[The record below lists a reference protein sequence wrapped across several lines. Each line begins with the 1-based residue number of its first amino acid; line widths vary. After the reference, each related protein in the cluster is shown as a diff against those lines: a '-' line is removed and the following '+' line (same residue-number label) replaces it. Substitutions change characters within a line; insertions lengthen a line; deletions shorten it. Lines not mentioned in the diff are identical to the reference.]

1 MEAQTEE
8 EWRDVVGYEGE
19 YEVSNLGRVRRLPKT
34 IVDSCRGG
42 KRRRFSKAKIIKR
55 TISKTG
61 YYTVALGKRNVKLHR
76 VIAEAFIPNPEGKE
90 TVNHINGDKLDNRSC
105 NLEWATQSEQELHKY
120 RVLGCKP
127 AGFSKEYMENHKRK
141 IECVET
147 GVVYESAAE
156 VGRQLRKGADTSCI
170 VAVCKGRKYHL
181 TAWGYHWRYADGN

>member
-1 MEAQTEE
+1 MKE
-8 EWRDVVGYEGE
+8 EWRDIVGYEGK
-19 YEVSNLGRVRRLPKT
+19 YQVSNLGRVRSLFCQ
-34 IVDSCRGG
+34 SG
-42 KRRRFSKAKIIKR
+42 KRKKPWILKGKIDRYGYRVVCLRWNGKN
-55 TISKTG
+55 THKTVHRI
-61 YYTVALGKRNVKLHR
+61 VAL
-76 VIAEAFIPNPEGKE
+76 AFIPNPEGKE

-170 VAVCKGRKYHL
+170 VAACKGRKYHL